1 MSGGQSL
8 HAAASGG
15 DVARVRSLLTTPRSY
30 TAGIQSLLSRASA
43 STSRSGSGSGAVDVN
58 ELDTS
63 GCTALQR
70 AAAEGHEEICRL
82 LLAHGGDVNRKDSLV
97 STNFRFMLSDNVQC
111 QK

>member
-43 STSRSGSGSGAVDVN
+43 STSRSGSNGSGAVDVN

-82 LLAHGGDVNRKDSLV
+82 LLAHGGDVNRKDTLV
-97 STNFRFMLSDNVQC
+97 S
-111 QK
+111 